1 MWIMNCMWYCT
12 FISKLAYQLG
22 NIWTRDHRPA
32 RSVRLIRLVIDA
44 PADNDYDVVSVS
56 LLSQCNV
63 YSENIDQTTQFI
75 ARVMRLGAAADDD
88 DDDNDDDCCLP
99 ASINLF
105 DESEL
110 SFSVLLFSFF
120 DFLFAICCSQG
131 RGNTYLRSNFI
142 LILTLYLIPWLSVM
156 AKWLYQQEPRS
167 FCTTLFF

>member
-75 ARVMRLGAAADDD
+75 ARVIRLGAADD
-88 DDDNDDDCCLP
+88 DDDNDDDCLP

-110 SFSVLLFSFF
+110 SFSVLLFSSF
-120 DFLFAICCSQG
+120 DFLFTVCCSQG
-131 RGNTYLRSNFI
+131 RGKTYLRSNFI
-142 LILTLYLIPWLSVM
+142 WILTLCPLSVLRYILWLSVNF
-156 AKWLYQQEPRS
+156 RS
-167 FCTTLFF
+167 FFTTHLF